1 MNEDP
6 AVLPNDQPLPNPF
19 SPQDVQRIL
28 ADRSWSLDPPSS
40 EQTAWI
46 ERATALLGPQ
56 AADPAAL
63 SELLSLVFHYDAR
76 QALETV
82 DAHVVLSRYAARDV
96 VRQLA
101 LLLLENGPLTTD
113 RFREIIT
120 ALKDSLGMRS
130 RELFHP
136 LRLAL
141 AGRSGDGEL
150 DRVILLLDDAA
161 PAFPGRVKTARERIF
176 EFCAALD

>member
-1 MNEDP
+1 MNENP
-6 AVLPNDQPLPNPF
+6 AVVPNDPPLPNPF
-19 SPQDVQRIL
+19 SSQEVRQIL
-28 ADRSWSLDPPSS
+28 KDRTWLSDSLSR
-40 EQTAWI
+40 EQVAWI

-56 AADPAAL
+56 AANLAAL
-63 SELLSLVFHYDAR
+63 SELLSLVFHYDAH
-76 QALETV
+76 QVLETI

-101 LLLLENGPLTTD
+101 LLLLEDGPLTTE

-120 ALKDSLGMRS
+120 ALKESLGMRG

-141 AGRSGDGEL
+141 AGRSGEGEL
-150 DRVILLLDDAA
+150 DRVILLLDEAA
-161 PAFPGRVKTARERIF
+161 SAFSGQVKTARERIVK
-176 EFCAALD
+176 FCAALD